1 MVHRVRTRLEVSARK
16 VRLVP
21 LEHKDHREHLDQRGQ
36 RVRKDLPAQ
45 QVRRV
50 HKVRVA
56 VAVAVQDLKDQLV
69 RQVHKASKVKLE
81 QQVQPDQLVQRV

>member
-21 LEHKDHREHLDQRGQ
+21 LERKDHREHLDQRGQ

-50 HKVRVA
+50 HKVRVEAEA
-56 VAVAVQDLKDQLV
+56 VALGPKDQLV
-69 RQVHKASKVKLE
+69 
-81 QQVQPDQLVQRV
+81 